1 MIQLD
6 KKMDSLE
13 EIKQRMRRVVEY
25 VKQDVGTIRT
35 GRANPAIIE
44 NVVINAYGGTAR
56 MKVIELGNISV
67 PEPQMLVIAPYDVSI
82 IGDIRRDLEAANLGF
97 NPAIDNNVIRI
108 TFPAL
113 TSERRLEYVK
123 MLHVKLEDGRVKIR
137 QTRHDKMTELKRQ
150 FETKEVTE
158 DDRKWEEE
166 ELQKVTDKMMEE
178 IEGIGKA
185 KEAELTTL

>member
-108 TFPAL
+108 TFPML
-113 TSERRLEYVK
+113 TAERRLEYVK